1 MRLTMSDRKAVIKAW
16 SSQYRKT
23 SKKGK
28 GQILDELVALTGYNC
43 WYVAGLLRWDGK
55 VSYRSHAPA
64 LCRSCGTGRRVS
76 TEPFQRGAWER

>member
-28 GQILDELVALTGYNC
+28 GQILDELVALTGYKPL
-43 WYVAGLLRWDGK
+43 VR
-55 VSYRSHAPA
+55 
-64 LCRSCGTGRRVS
+64 GRF
-76 TEPFQRGAWER
+76 TA